1 MKSLRIGRD
10 CFINYVRSKVVK
22 RLESYKLK
30 KSGQDVPTKVLLPL
44 SGGISSLALLHI
56 VDQRLRRQI
65 EKNQGRTTYE
75 LHVLVVESPH
85 IPSGPDV
92 GFFEAVREMY
102 PSHLFDFISLTQIT
116 SFDSDALNVISKTG
130 SEFAPEESSN
140 SAMNPVDHLF
150 KNISSPTARTDV
162 LEVLLTRLIAAFAKR
177 QQCHSIFWGH
187 SDTRLA
193 ARTLASV
200 AKGRGSAVPFQV
212 LDGATPF
219 GLTFNFPMRDLFKA
233 ELETYSRLDS
243 TFPQHLVSQRMS
255 PAKSVSNRDL
265 SIDQLITN
273 YITSQGEKY
282 PSIMANVV
290 RTAGKLHPPDFSGDQ
305 SARCRFCGLLLE
317 DVPAADSAS
326 MLCYGCTRSNE
337 SIKKFPRG

>member
-1 MKSLRIGRD
+1 M
-10 CFINYVRSKVVK
+10 
-22 RLESYKLK
+22 
-30 KSGQDVPTKVLLPL
+30 

-65 EKNQGRTTYE
+65 EKNRGRATYE
-75 LHVLVVESPH
+75 LHVLVVESAH

-92 GFFEAVREMY
+92 GFFEAVRKKY
-102 PSHLFDFISLTQIT
+102 PSHLFDSISLAQIT
-116 SFDSDALNVISKTG
+116 SFDSDALSVISKTG
-130 SEFAPEESSN
+130 PEHGPEESSN
-140 SAMNPVDHLF
+140 NAMDSVDDYF
-150 KNISSPTARTDV
+150 EGISSPTARTDV
-162 LEVLLTRLIAAFAKR
+162 LEVLLTRLIAAFAKK

-187 SDTRLA
+187 SDNRLA

-212 LDGATPF
+212 LDGPTPF
-219 GLTFNFPMRDLFKA
+219 GLTFNFPVRDLFQA
-233 ELETYSRLDS
+233 ELETFSKLDS
-243 TFPQHLVSQRMS
+243 TFPHHLVVQGIS

-290 RTAGKLHPPDFSGDQ
+290 RTAGKLHAPHFSDQ
-305 SARCRFCGLLLE
+305 SARCRLCGLLLE
-317 DVPAADSAS
+317 DLPAADSAS
-326 MLCYGCTRSNE
+326 TLCYGCARSNE
-337 SIKKFPRG
+337 SIKTLPRG